1 MKKIQPIIPI
11 PVKDENG
18 DLSVLLPNIT
28 YTLVKEKV
36 EYDWV
41 KFTLKVDNEKHIWF
55 TKKSFWLYQNI

>member
-18 DLSVLLPNIT
+18 DLSVLLPNLT

-36 EYDWV
+36 ESNWV
-41 KFTLKVDNEKHIWF
+41 KFTLKVDNEKHTWF
-55 TKKSFWLYQNI
+55 TKQSFWLYQNI